1 MLTGKNIFVTGAG
14 GFIGSSIVKRFV
26 SLDANVFSLVRSKS
40 AEDVE
45 TLKGSKL
52 YVGDVCDYSLMS
64 EIIST
69 NNIDY
74 IIHLAANAI
83 VKNSARDPMSTYR
96 VNVMG
101 TVAIL
106 EAARNVGKCTK
117 IIAASSDKAY
127 GDHEILPYTENTP
140 LSTRNTYDTSKACS
154 DLIARTYAHNYGM
167 PIVVTRCSNVYG
179 PGDPNLSR
187 IIPNTIARISRNES
201 PILYSDVSLMEREFI
216 YIDDVVDAYLRLMTS
231 DETTNG
237 EAYNIGGGGPV
248 KITQVVDVMLDLMRS
263 SLETTVV
270 QREPTFKEI
279 SRQYI
284 DASKL
289 FDATGWKQTTSLHDG
304 LASTISSYLKHRSEK
319 HRI

>member
-14 GFIGSSIVKRFV
+14 GFIGSSIVKKLV
-26 SLDANVFSLVRSKS
+26 ALDANVSSLVRSNS
-40 AEDVE
+40 SEDVE
-45 TLKGSKL
+45 TLKGSKI

-69 NNIDY
+69 NSVDY
-74 IIHLAANAI
+74 IVHLAANAI

-101 TVAIL
+101 TVAVL

-127 GDHEILPYTENTP
+127 GDHEILPYTESTP
-140 LSTRNTYDTSKACS
+140 LATRNTYDTSKACS

-179 PGDPNLSR
+179 PGDPNTSR
-187 IIPNTIARISRNES
+187 IIPNTIARISRNE
-201 PILYSDVSLMEREFI
+201 PPVLYSDVSSMEREFI
-216 YIDDVVDAYLRLMTS
+216 YIDDVVDAYLRLMLS

-248 KITQVVDVMLDLMRS
+248 KITEVVDKILDLMRS
-263 SLETTVV
+263 RLETTVI

-289 FDATGWKQTTSLHDG
+289 FDATGWKQTTSLQDG
-304 LASTISSYLKHRSEK
+304 LATTIQCYLKNRSEK
-319 HRI
+319 L

>member
-14 GFIGSSIVKRFV
+14 GFIGSSIVKKLV
-26 SLDANVFSLVRSKS
+26 ALGANVSSLVRSKS

-45 TLKGSKL
+45 TLKGSKI

-69 NNIDY
+69 NSIDY
-74 IIHLAANAI
+74 IVHLAANAI

-101 TVAIL
+101 TVAVL

-127 GDHEILPYTENTP
+127 GDHEILPYTESTP
-140 LSTRNTYDTSKACS
+140 LATRNTYDTSKACS

-179 PGDPNLSR
+179 PGDPNTSR
-187 IIPNTIARISRNES
+187 IIPNTIARIGRNE
-201 PILYSDVSLMEREFI
+201 PPVLYSDVSSMEREFI

-248 KITQVVDVMLDLMRS
+248 KITQVVDKILDLMGSR
-263 SLETTVV
+263 LETTVI

-289 FDATGWKQTTSLHDG
+289 FDATGWKQTTSLQDG
-304 LASTISSYLKHRSEK
+304 LATTIQSYLKRSSEK
-319 HRI
+319 S

>member
-14 GFIGSSIVKRFV
+14 GFIGSSIVKKLV

-40 AEDVE
+40 AEDFE
-45 TLKGSKL
+45 TLKGSKI

-69 NNIDY
+69 NSVDY
-74 IIHLAANAI
+74 IVHLAANAI

-96 VNVMG
+96 SNVMG
-101 TVAIL
+101 TVTVL

-127 GDHEILPYTENTP
+127 GDHEILPYTESTP
-140 LSTRNTYDTSKACS
+140 LATRNTYDTSKACS

-179 PGDPNLSR
+179 PGDPNTSR
-187 IIPNTIARISRNES
+187 IIPNTIARINRNE
-201 PILYSDVSLMEREFI
+201 PPVLYSDVSLMEREFI
-216 YIDDVVDAYLRLMTS
+216 YIDDVVDAYLRLMSS

-248 KITQVVDVMLDLMRS
+248 KITQVVNKILDLMGSR
-263 SLETTVV
+263 LETTVIK
-270 QREPTFKEI
+270 REPTFKEI

-289 FDATGWKQTTSLHDG
+289 FDATGWKQTTSLQEG
-304 LASTISSYLKHRSEK
+304 LATTIQSYLARNSEK
-319 HRI
+319 R